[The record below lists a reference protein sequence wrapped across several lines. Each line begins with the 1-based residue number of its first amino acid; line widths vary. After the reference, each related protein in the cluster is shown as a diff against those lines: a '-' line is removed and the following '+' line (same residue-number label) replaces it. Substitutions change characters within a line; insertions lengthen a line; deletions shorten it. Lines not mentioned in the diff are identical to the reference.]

1 MGILLVSFLYIHDAY
16 AVTVYPGVS
25 FANSHTNYTANVNP
39 NFNVTSIN
47 VTPSHIYFG
56 SAYYDLNDTGFAPMY
71 ANMTMFHEGVNASFY
86 ITATHAHTHLFVGDV
101 VQQVFLGNTPQIYGT
116 TWFFTPAAG
125 GYTDV
130 TVSPHTSVTVSF
142 IPANFT
148 TTGGCQLTNS
158 INGSATNGIATITPV
173 ISWFCNP
180 PTLNV
185 TASYLNQD
193 GNFILIN
200 STTNTIN
207 SHVFNILPSF
217 HTPLSNIG
225 TFYVVSVVTDGS
237 HTYLLK
243 SNSLTLVNMGN
254 LPLNFWTLKYG
265 ATHQYNQSSNS
276 LETIVHSTAAPLT
289 YTNIIKSSNGTIAIN
304 QTYTTPTTMDQRHYN
319 ITGISK
325 PASLYVYAGGNLIYS
340 AYMGSPISLAS
351 TSAFFNQ
358 YFSYQGFSLLSLIP
372 IVFASMFTRNTV
384 GIGIALTVVCIAT
397 ISWMSIVVLPDV
409 YIGIMILIAVLSMI
423 AYRINYG

>member
-1 MGILLVSFLYIHDAY
+1 M
-16 AVTVYPGVS
+16 
-25 FANSHTNYTANVNP
+25 
-39 NFNVTSIN
+39 
-47 VTPSHIYFG
+47 YFG
-56 SAYYDLNDTGFAPMY
+56 SAYYDLNDTGFSPMF
-71 ANMTMFHEGVNASFY
+71 ANMTQFNEGVNASFY
-86 ITATHAHTHLFVGDV
+86 ILATHAHTHLFVGDV

-116 TWFFTPAAG
+116 TWFFTPASG
-125 GYTDV
+125 GYTDI
-130 TVSPHTSVTVSF
+130 TVSPATSVTVSF

-148 TTGGCQLTNS
+148 TTGGCSLTEA
-158 INGSATNGIATITPV
+158 INGSATNGLATVTPI

-180 PTLNV
+180 ATLNV
-185 TASYLNQD
+185 TASYLNEN
-193 GNFILIN
+193 GNFILVN
-200 STTNTIN
+200 STTHVIN
-207 SHVFNILPSF
+207 SHVSNFLPSF
-217 HTPLSNIG
+217 NTPLSNIG

-237 HTYLLK
+237 HTYLLR

-265 ATHQYNQSSNS
+265 ASHVYNQSTNG
-276 LETIVHSTAAPLT
+276 LVTLVHTSAAPLT
-289 YTNIIKSSNGTIAIN
+289 YTTIIKSSNGTIAVN
-304 QTYTTPTTMDQRHYN
+304 ATHTTPTIMDQRSYN
-319 ITGISK
+319 ITGVSK
-325 PASLYVYAGGNLIYS
+325 PASLYIYAGGNLIYS
-340 AYMGSPISLAS
+340 AYMGSPVSLANI
-351 TSAFFNQ
+351 SAFFNQ